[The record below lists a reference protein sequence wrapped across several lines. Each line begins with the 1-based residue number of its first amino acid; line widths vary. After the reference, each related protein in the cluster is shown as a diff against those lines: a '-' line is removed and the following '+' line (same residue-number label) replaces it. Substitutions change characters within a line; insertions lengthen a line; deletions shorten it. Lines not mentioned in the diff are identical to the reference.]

1 MISIFQRNG
10 SVDKKDPP
18 DKFPDYVD
26 SLLNNSK
33 EEQEKINKVHSSG
46 KDTQYGID
54 ETISLMRKLPIEDS
68 DIVVQVVRETL
79 KSANIDVPEI
89 IADAADKISTLE
101 QQITRMETEIKDL
114 NELIKEKDE
123 AINESKAS
131 LDETRKVKNLLE
143 SSAANKQHGDHQDS
157 GEPELIMALPDLK
170 SEKSTSRNSES
181 KLIAKS
187 S

>member
-1 MISIFQRNG
+1 MMGIFQRNS
-10 SVDKKDPP
+10 SVDKKDSP

-68 DIVVQVVRETL
+68 GIVVKVVRETL
-79 KSANIDVPEI
+79 KSVNIDVSEI
-89 IADAADKISTLE
+89 IADAAGKISTVE
-101 QQITRMETEIKDL
+101 QQMTRLEAEIKEL
-114 NELIKEKDE
+114 NELIKEKNE
-123 AINESKAS
+123 AINESKAT

-143 SSAANKQHGDHQDS
+143 SSAANEQHSDHKDPGKQ
-157 GEPELIMALPDLK
+157 DLVRAAPG
-170 SEKSTSRNSES
+170 S
-181 KLIAKS
+181 
-187 S
+187 